1 MSNNLNQNM
10 FSTSNQRMSMRT
22 FESNTKGIGSRSR
35 LSTIYNAP
43 NQRNTTMVFG
53 RNDPRPLTDSK
64 FKEEST
70 MKLFSFLV
78 AESYDQGMKKGYFST
93 MIKSDFLYMFYFL
106 VLRIRRD
113 DHRPIPSTDEEVLK
127 IATEL
132 GYPGT
137 IKKSHLSV
145 VTSPSSW
152 PYVLGLL
159 IWMVELAS
167 YFMDLEEKEPIKIC
181 PSTGNI
187 NDDLFND
194 FVNQAYMSQ
203 SIEESQNDF
212 RNRFESVIQDNI
224 ETEQKVNN
232 RIEEK
237 TKEEKEL
244 EENSPKINELLEKE
258 RREKERLN
266 ESKNTLEMLQQEGKA
281 TIEQNEKKNKI
292 YSNKQL
298 VVDEVKKRKEYLEE
312 KVKTQKVSFEEYNT
326 MKEKKANLDLTY
338 QALSKKKEELIKKAK
353 ELNEKCNSKK
363 MEIIKFS
370 LAQKEQYKIENLEI
384 DKLISLCEDVNFKV
398 TDMKEKYVSFTD
410 ELKQKVSSTENEKK
424 DIQQNLLNLQ
434 NELRQIEDL
443 ISSSSISLTQK
454 QNELQLLQSELEKN
468 KTLDNQF
475 NENYK
480 AEIKTY
486 NEQLQNSLKDYSQY
500 EKTVED
506 LKKRQDNLKEENA
519 KDEKEAT
526 EYCQKLDEFYNNTLI
541 EMLKMKNENTK
552 ALEELNQEIKKT
564 NDSLKSNLL
573 PNEQ

>member
-93 MIKSDFLYMFYFL
+93 MKKSDFLYMFYFL
-106 VLRIRRD
+106 LLRIRRD

-212 RNRFESVIQDNI
+212 RNRFESVIQENI

-424 DIQQNLLNLQ
+424 EIQQNLLNLQ

-480 AEIKTY
+480 TEIKTY

-526 EYCQKLDEFYNNTLI
+526 EYCQKLDEFYNNTLL

>member
-1 MSNNLNQNM
+1 
-10 FSTSNQRMSMRT
+10 
-22 FESNTKGIGSRSR
+22 
-35 LSTIYNAP
+35 
-43 NQRNTTMVFG
+43 
-53 RNDPRPLTDSK
+53 
-64 FKEEST
+64 
-70 MKLFSFLV
+70 
-78 AESYDQGMKKGYFST
+78 
-93 MIKSDFLYMFYFL
+93 
-106 VLRIRRD
+106 
-113 DHRPIPSTDEEVLK
+113 
-127 IATEL
+127 
-132 GYPGT
+132 
-137 IKKSHLSV
+137 
-145 VTSPSSW
+145 
-152 PYVLGLL
+152 
-159 IWMVELAS
+159 MVELAS

-424 DIQQNLLNLQ
+424 EIQQNLLNLQ

-526 EYCQKLDEFYNNTLI
+526 EYCQKLDEFDNNTLL

>member
-1 MSNNLNQNM
+1 
-10 FSTSNQRMSMRT
+10 
-22 FESNTKGIGSRSR
+22 
-35 LSTIYNAP
+35 
-43 NQRNTTMVFG
+43 
-53 RNDPRPLTDSK
+53 
-64 FKEEST
+64 
-70 MKLFSFLV
+70 
-78 AESYDQGMKKGYFST
+78 
-93 MIKSDFLYMFYFL
+93 
-106 VLRIRRD
+106 
-113 DHRPIPSTDEEVLK
+113 
-127 IATEL
+127 
-132 GYPGT
+132 
-137 IKKSHLSV
+137 
-145 VTSPSSW
+145 
-152 PYVLGLL
+152 
-159 IWMVELAS
+159 
-167 YFMDLEEKEPIKIC
+167 
-181 PSTGNI
+181 
-187 NDDLFND
+187 
-194 FVNQAYMSQ
+194 
-203 SIEESQNDF
+203 
-212 RNRFESVIQDNI
+212 
-224 ETEQKVNN
+224 
-232 RIEEK
+232 
-237 TKEEKEL
+237 
-244 EENSPKINELLEKE
+244 
-258 RREKERLN
+258 
-266 ESKNTLEMLQQEGKA
+266 
-281 TIEQNEKKNKI
+281 
-292 YSNKQL
+292 
-298 VVDEVKKRKEYLEE
+298 
-312 KVKTQKVSFEEYNT
+312 
-326 MKEKKANLDLTY
+326 
-338 QALSKKKEELIKKAK
+338 
-353 ELNEKCNSKK
+353 

-370 LAQKEQYKIENLEI
+370 LTQKEQYKIENLEI

-424 DIQQNLLNLQ
+424 EIQQNLLNLQ

-526 EYCQKLDEFYNNTLI
+526 EYCQKLDEFYNNTLL

>member
-1 MSNNLNQNM
+1 M
-10 FSTSNQRMSMRT
+10 
-22 FESNTKGIGSRSR
+22 
-35 LSTIYNAP
+35 Y
-43 NQRNTTMVFG
+43 
-53 RNDPRPLTDSK
+53 
-64 FKEEST
+64 
-70 MKLFSFLV
+70 
-78 AESYDQGMKKGYFST
+78 
-93 MIKSDFLYMFYFL
+93 
-106 VLRIRRD
+106 
-113 DHRPIPSTDEEVLK
+113 
-127 IATEL
+127 
-132 GYPGT
+132 
-137 IKKSHLSV
+137 
-145 VTSPSSW
+145 
-152 PYVLGLL
+152 
-159 IWMVELAS
+159 
-167 YFMDLEEKEPIKIC
+167 
-181 PSTGNI
+181 
-187 NDDLFND
+187 
-194 FVNQAYMSQ
+194 
-203 SIEESQNDF
+203 
-212 RNRFESVIQDNI
+212 
-224 ETEQKVNN
+224 
-232 RIEEK
+232 
-237 TKEEKEL
+237 
-244 EENSPKINELLEKE
+244 
-258 RREKERLN
+258 
-266 ESKNTLEMLQQEGKA
+266 KA
-281 TIEQNEKKNKI
+281 AV

-424 DIQQNLLNLQ
+424 EIQQNLLNLQ

-526 EYCQKLDEFYNNTLI
+526 EYCQKLDEFYNNTLL

>member
-10 FSTSNQRMSMRT
+10 FSTSNQRMSMRN

-78 AESYDQGMKKGYFST
+78 SESYDQGMKKGYFST
-93 MIKSDFLYMFYFL
+93 MKKSDFLYMFYFL
-106 VLRIRRD
+106 LLRIRRD
-113 DHRPIPSTDEEVLK
+113 DHRPIPSSDEEVLK

-181 PSTGNI
+181 PTTGNV

-224 ETEQKVNN
+224 ETEQKVNK

-244 EENSPKINELLEKE
+244 EENSPKINELLERE
-258 RREKERLN
+258 RKEKEKSN

-281 TIEQNEKKNKI
+281 TIEENEKKNKI

-338 QALSKKKEELIKKAK
+338 QALSKKKEEIIKKAE

-398 TDMKEKYVSFTD
+398 ADMKEKYVSFTD

-424 DIQQNLLNLQ
+424 EIQQNLLNLQ

-480 AEIKTY
+480 AEIKNY

-500 EKTVED
+500 EKTVEE
-506 LKKRQDNLKEENA
+506 LKKKQENLKEENA
-519 KDEKEAT
+519 KEEKEAT
-526 EYCQKLDEFYNNTLI
+526 EYCQKLDEFYNNTLL

-573 PNEQ
+573 PNEK

>member
-1 MSNNLNQNM
+1 
-10 FSTSNQRMSMRT
+10 
-22 FESNTKGIGSRSR
+22 
-35 LSTIYNAP
+35 
-43 NQRNTTMVFG
+43 
-53 RNDPRPLTDSK
+53 
-64 FKEEST
+64 
-70 MKLFSFLV
+70 
-78 AESYDQGMKKGYFST
+78 
-93 MIKSDFLYMFYFL
+93 
-106 VLRIRRD
+106 
-113 DHRPIPSTDEEVLK
+113 
-127 IATEL
+127 
-132 GYPGT
+132 
-137 IKKSHLSV
+137 
-145 VTSPSSW
+145 
-152 PYVLGLL
+152 
-159 IWMVELAS
+159 
-167 YFMDLEEKEPIKIC
+167 
-181 PSTGNI
+181 
-187 NDDLFND
+187 
-194 FVNQAYMSQ
+194 
-203 SIEESQNDF
+203 
-212 RNRFESVIQDNI
+212 
-224 ETEQKVNN
+224 
-232 RIEEK
+232 
-237 TKEEKEL
+237 
-244 EENSPKINELLEKE
+244 
-258 RREKERLN
+258 
-266 ESKNTLEMLQQEGKA
+266 
-281 TIEQNEKKNKI
+281 
-292 YSNKQL
+292 
-298 VVDEVKKRKEYLEE
+298 
-312 KVKTQKVSFEEYNT
+312 

-424 DIQQNLLNLQ
+424 EIQQNLLNLQ

-526 EYCQKLDEFYNNTLI
+526 EYCQKLDEFYNNTLL